1 MTTIDFKDFKI
12 RFDPKEVRISIDGDL
27 IDVGARSIE
36 EIDSLK
42 EEIKR
47 IKSHI
52 PVGNDRPV
60 KWDDD
65 NRLIRLDDGTYMDP
79 ITQTTFIKMR
89 KLNQ

>member
-1 MTTIDFKDFKI
+1 MTLVDFGDFKL

-36 EIDSLK
+36 ETDSLK

-52 PVGNDRPV
+52 PSGGNKFNSPTI
-60 KWDDD
+60 
-65 NRLIRLDDGTYMDP
+65 NRIFEEEEAKKKLLDL
-79 ITQTTFIKMR
+79 K
-89 KLNQ
+89 